1 MLNKL
6 IFKYIL
12 FFILLCKVT
21 YANDTLFLNKES
33 NISYLSETVLLKD
46 YELLIDEWSF
56 EGFMIIESKNLKFDS
71 LIIYFCKSLN
81 DFNNQEKFYY
91 NLVGIHER
99 SISNSEFKSGKIT
112 ELNSLIFYYQLFSKY
127 RNLDKDVYIN
137 IIKNVQLKKWID
149 LKTIYRM
156 NNKNYLIFRVFF
168 DTAFLKNKNDQ
179 KIILFPLSK
188 LYEFEYI
195 NKDSAEISGFENTN
209 IIIKLID

>member
-33 NISYLSETVLLKD
+33 NIRYLSETVLLKD

>member
-1 MLNKL
+1 M
-6 IFKYIL
+6 
-12 FFILLCKVT
+12 
-21 YANDTLFLNKES
+21 
-33 NISYLSETVLLKD
+33 
-46 YELLIDEWSF
+46 
-56 EGFMIIESKNLKFDS
+56 
-71 LIIYFCKSLN
+71 
-81 DFNNQEKFYY
+81 
-91 NLVGIHER
+91 GIHER

>member
-33 NISYLSETVLLKD
+33 NIRYLSETVLLKD

-168 DTAFLKNKNDQ
+168 DTSFLKNKNDQ